1 MARILLADDE
11 TAARDLIKRALVADG
26 HHVVEA
32 QDGQEAL
39 DLVSADPTRFDLVIS
54 DVQMPV
60 LDGIAMV
67 EQALALSPDL
77 KAIVMSGFAAGLTS
91 AARLPAARVRVLTKP
106 VPLDA
111 LKAAVAAALA

>member
-11 TAARDLIKRALVADG
+11 ATARDLMKRALVADG

-39 DLVSADPTRFDLVIS
+39 DLVSADPATFDLVIS

-67 EQALALSPDL
+67 EQALALSPGL

-91 AARLPAARVRVLTKP
+91 AARLPAARVHVLTKP

-111 LKAAVAAALA
+111 LKAAVAAALG